1 MEYGPCGGVGA
12 DGSCEAGSFPC
23 VFLDRQTR
31 PWEGVDGAHP
41 VPPGPR
47 TSAAEATMQRLAAGR
62 LVVADLPARAA
73 DEHALAACA
82 SILSGRVDAVLAG
95 DSPDAR
101 VQYPPSLRAVLLGR
115 QGIAVW
121 SGVNCRD
128 RNRVALEGEVA
139 GLAVAGAA
147 AVHCVTGDH
156 TSAGHRPDAM
166 PVFDLDGVE
175 LAAVA
180 RGAGHLVSVA
190 EAPAAPP
197 VGDRVARLRVKEA
210 AGADVCFIDHCG
222 GTAPVRR
229 FVRSAQDAGSELRFI
244 ACVPVVFDVESASAL
259 DAFPGLVLPAGF
271 MQGIAGAADP
281 RRAGI
286 DAAIALAEELL
297 EIDGVDGI
305 DLSGGSGPGGELAF
319 AEAVAE
325 VADGITGVAA

>member
-1 MEYGPCGGVGA
+1 M
-12 DGSCEAGSFPC
+12 
-23 VFLDRQTR
+23 FLDETTRQ
-31 PWEGVDGAHP
+31 WEGVDGERP
-41 VPPGPR
+41 VAAGRR
-47 TSAAEATMQRLAAGR
+47 TAAALATLERVDAGR
-62 LVVADLPARAA
+62 LVVADMPARAA
-73 DEHALAACA
+73 DEHALEECAA
-82 SILSGRVDAVLAG
+82 ILSGRVDAVLLG
-95 DSPDAR
+95 DAPDAR
-101 VQYPPSLRAVLLGR
+101 VQYPPSLRAMLLAR

-139 GLAVAGAA
+139 GLAVAGVA

-156 TSAGHRPDAM
+156 TSIGHRPDAM

-197 VGDRVARLRVKEA
+197 VGDRVARLRVKED

-229 FVRSAQDAGSELRFI
+229 FVRAARDAGSELRFI
-244 ACVPVVFDVESASAL
+244 ACVPAVFDVESASEL
-259 DAFPGLVLPAGF
+259 DSFPGLVLPAGF
-271 MQGIAGAADP
+271 MQRIAGARDP

-286 DAAIALAEELL
+286 DSAIALAEELL
-297 EIDGVDGI
+297 EVDGVDGV
-305 DLSGGSGPGGELAF
+305 DLSGGSGPGGELAY